1 MALHVASPVGRLLR
15 RQHESENNKPLGSE
29 ANEVLATG
37 MFGR

>member
-1 MALHVASPVGRLLR
+1 MWQAVRVAFFGDQL
-15 RQHESENNKPLGSE
+15 ESENNKPLGSE